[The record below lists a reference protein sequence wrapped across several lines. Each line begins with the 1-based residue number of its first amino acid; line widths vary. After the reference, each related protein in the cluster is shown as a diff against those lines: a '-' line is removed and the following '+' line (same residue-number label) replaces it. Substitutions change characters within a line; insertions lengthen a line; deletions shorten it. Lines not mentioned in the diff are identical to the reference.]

1 MTYIFYA
8 IMVYLLYRFITGFV
22 IPVVR
27 TTSQVKKQFNAM
39 HQTAEAQQNHQPHD
53 KRSTIN
59 GVDQTPKYDVE
70 GEYIK
75 FEEIKD

>member
-1 MTYIFYA
+1 
-8 IMVYLLYRFITGFV
+8 MVYLLYRFITGFV

-39 HQTAEAQQNHQPHD
+39 HQSAEAQQHHQQHD

-59 GVDQTPKYDVE
+59 GVDQKPKYNID

>member
-8 IMVYLLYRFITGFV
+8 ILFYLLYRFITGFI
-22 IPVVR
+22 IPVIT

-39 HQTAEAQQNHQPHD
+39 HRLSAALHERRTRGWTSIRP
-53 KRSTIN
+53 
-59 GVDQTPKYDVE
+59 VDQKPKYDVD

-75 FEEIKD
+75 FEEVKD